1 MDLLIKAS
9 IAKKLLYQSNHRG
22 CKEIDY
28 ILGGFAREY
37 VKNMNEKDLQDFALI
52 LTQNDLDI
60 YEWITKKSTP
70 PSDLNSN
77 VMSLLLNFRN

>member
-1 MDLLIKAS
+1 MDLLIKTS
-9 IAKKLLYQSNHRG
+9 LAKKLLYQSNHRG

-28 ILGGFAREY
+28 ILGGFAREHI
-37 VKNMNEKDLQDFALI
+37 KNMSEKDLQEFALI

-60 YEWITKKSTP
+60 YDWITKKSTP
-70 PSDLNSN
+70 PYHLRSN